1 MLIDSIILENFRGY
15 HARQVIK
22 LSDLTAFVGK
32 NDVGKSTI
40 LEALDIFFNEGKG
53 VIKLDAQDIN
63 KDAITAADGVLV
75 DIVIGVTFKDIP
87 GNVVLDENNSTTLA
101 DEYLLDENQKLTV
114 IKKHPNA
121 AGKAKV
127 FIYANHPQHELC
139 KDLLSKKQ
147 SELRRLTEGLEC
159 DRNKNASMRAAIR
172 QQHIDELNLGMQEID
187 VTKEDAKNIWEKLK
201 NYMPVY
207 SLFQADR
214 SNGDKDKEV
223 QDPLKEAVRHIFN
236 QDDIKT
242 KCTEIYQ
249 AVMAELQEV
258 SNRTL
263 EKIHDMNPE
272 LANTLHPTMPSS
284 DILGWADVFKSVSI
298 TGDNDIPINK
308 RGSGVKRMVLL
319 NFFRAE
325 AERVQQAA
333 NSPGIIYAI
342 EEPETAQH
350 IVHQQML
357 VDSLL
362 TLSRNANTQVI
373 ITTHS
378 SNIVKRLS
386 FDNIRLI
393 IDIANGRQVNNIDT
407 SQLPYP
413 SLNEISFTSFGEITE
428 EYHDELYSHIEYKGW
443 MGQYKQGKPQIPY
456 NQLRQDGT
464 TIVKQ
469 YTQTEIIRHQIH
481 HPENIHNV
489 RYTIAELQQSIN
501 DMRRFIQAQNVVTP

>member
-1 MLIDSIILENFRGY
+1 MLINSIILENFRGY
-15 HARQVIK
+15 HSRQVIK
-22 LSDLTAFVGK
+22 FSDLTAFVGK

-53 VIKLDAQDIN
+53 AIKLDAQDIN
-63 KDAITAADGVLV
+63 KDAKIAANGTSV

-87 GNVVLDENNSTTLA
+87 ENVVLDENNATTLA
-101 DEYLLDENQKLTV
+101 DEYLLDEHQKLTV
-114 IKKHPNA
+114 IKRHQN

-127 FIYANHPQHELC
+127 FIYANHPQHDSC

-147 SELRRLTEGLEC
+147 SELRKLTEGLVC

-172 QQHIDELNLGMQEID
+172 LQHIDELNLGMQEID
-187 VTKEDAKNIWEKLK
+187 VTKEDAKNIWEKIK

-236 QDDIKT
+236 QDGIKT
-242 KCTEIYQ
+242 KCSEIYQ
-249 AVMAELQEV
+249 AVLAELQEV

-263 EKIHDMNPE
+263 EKIQDMNPD
-272 LANTLHPTMPSS
+272 LANTLHPSMPSS
-284 DILGWADVFKSVSI
+284 DDLGWADVFKSVSI

-350 IVHQQML
+350 VVHQQML
-357 VDSLL
+357 VNSLL
-362 TLSRNANTQVI
+362 TLSQNANTQVI

-386 FDNIRLI
+386 FDNIRII
-393 IDIANGRQVNNIDT
+393 IDSTNGRQVHNVDA

-413 SLNEISFTSFGEITE
+413 SLNEISYTSFGEITE
-428 EYHDELYSHIEYKGW
+428 EYHDELYSHIEYKNW
-443 MGQYKQGKPQIPY
+443 MNQYKQGKPQISY
-456 NQLRQDGT
+456 IQLRQDGT
-464 TIVKQ
+464 TFNRQLTI
-469 YTQTEIIRHQIH
+469 TEIIRHQIH
-481 HPENIHNV
+481 HPENNHNA
-489 RYTIAELQQSIN
+489 RYTKADLEQSIN
-501 DMRRFIQAQNVVTP
+501 DMRNFIQAQNGINP